1 MSVCGISQKSFFF
14 FLGGGGG
21 GGEEEEH
28 IIKQTNLIH
37 VHVE

>member
-1 MSVCGISQKSFFF
+1 MALVRNQFFFIF

-21 GGEEEEH
+21 GGGEH